1 MFGGRLIALLELEIF
16 ALVDESILA
25 GKYPPVPF
33 DPAKAKPSALEDQRR
48 KPRIEIPFV
57 LPPEYARLAF
67 LGTPPCV
74 EVEEHRQQALNLLL
88 GIAEP
93 ETYFRVAFQSA
104 KNRPDFRPEARSQNT
119 QVPLPAF
126 WQANTTA
133 VNIAL
138 GPKEVARTVVPF
150 PQKAQMRRGLRHL
163 IQHHNHA
170 AIQCFRTVGAKGVH
184 YLIFMAG
191 SNDEIQI
198 VGIVR
203 TIPDKRKRRRRL
215 TVSPHCSRAHRS
227 NSPEDAVAVESGGY
241 PQLARAP
248 IAGPPRRHPL
258 PAQKNAAGAGFPQ
271 QCVPRRPE
279 ALQFVLSTDFA
290 HDHTAISTG

>member
-104 KNRPDFRPEARSQNT
+104 KNRPDFRPEARSQNS
-119 QVPLPAF
+119 QAPLPAF

-138 GPKEVARTVVPF
+138 GPKAVARTVVPF
-150 PQKAQMRRGLRHL
+150 PPNPHLSTGLPHRTPHPTHPP
-163 IQHHNHA
+163 IQ
-170 AIQCFRTVGAKGVH
+170 RV
-184 YLIFMAG
+184 
-191 SNDEIQI
+191 
-198 VGIVR
+198 
-203 TIPDKRKRRRRL
+203 P
-215 TVSPHCSRAHRS
+215 
-227 NSPEDAVAVESGGY
+227 
-241 PQLARAP
+241 
-248 IAGPPRRHPL
+248 PL
-258 PAQKNAAGAGFPQ
+258 P
-271 QCVPRRPE
+271 
-279 ALQFVLSTDFA
+279 STFL
-290 HDHTAISTG
+290 